1 MAKSWGASIIAIVLA
16 LIAYSGV
23 TAIARSAT
31 VAQAVWFVPVIGAAV
46 GAYLAPRHKFNVGA
60 ATFVP
65 AAAIMGVGSYIAGRY
80 GLGDYV
86 GATGTVVGLLIS
98 LPFIVGASVIGALLG
113 EWASARK
120 ADV

>member
-23 TAIARSAT
+23 TAMARSTTLAH
-31 VAQAVWFVPVIGAAV
+31 AIWFVPVIGAAV
-46 GAYLAPRHKFNVGA
+46 GAYLAPRHKFNAGS

-65 AAAIMGVGSYIAGRY
+65 AAAIMGVGSYVAGRF
-80 GLGDYV
+80 GIGDFV
-86 GATGTVVGLLIS
+86 GAEGTVVGLLIS
-98 LPFIVGASVIGALLG
+98 LPFIVGASVIGALIG